1 MKLKIKFTKI
11 KMYICIHITYN
22 YIQIMNKTGF
32 NIRKVRE
39 RKGFSQEYMANSLE
53 ISQASYA
60 RLENEDTKITVER
73 LYKIA
78 EILDTSI
85 IDFFEV
91 DKISIQTQNNNEG
104 AFGNGSY
111 IQNLH
116 IENKEIYEK
125 LLISKDEQIALL
137 NKLIENFLK
146 Q

>member
-1 MKLKIKFTKI
+1 
-11 KMYICIHITYN
+11 MYICIHITYN